1 MEKKTKNTRDG
12 WMLYLLLCVLLMAAT
27 PSIGSAANK
36 TFSGVCPSFF
46 IRDEAGAVIN
56 PVTGE
61 NADKPYSPRQTCGAS
76 GCHNYEKI
84 TEGYHF
90 QQGKDEKP
98 GDKLASLYP
107 WVLSPGQY
115 GGRW

>member
-1 MEKKTKNTRDG
+1 MKRKRAAS
-12 WMLYLLLCVLLMAAT
+12 LYRAIPVIVVLLLLQDVHAGERPYA
-27 PSIGSAANK
+27 
-36 TFSGVCPSFF
+36 GVCPSFY

-56 PVTGE
+56 PVTDE

-90 QQGKDEKP
+90 QQGRDEKP
-98 GDKLASLYP
+98 GEKLTSLYQ